1 MAIVNIIPYNV
12 SVEDTINKIKNCME
26 TMDKENLD
34 ESIFLIHC
42 NKANTHS
49 LEIHF
54 YYKTLLIPEEADP
67 KNEVCIC
74 LREGPELKPVILNH
88 YGTYMPAPS
97 CLNFVE
103 MNYLELIISQ
113 MKSLPLF
120 ISFDDSRVQLYSD
133 VWKSWDTILKLN
145 KKYPLS
151 DKMVL

>member
-12 SVEDTINKIKNCME
+12 SVKDTVNKIKSYIE
-26 TMDKENLD
+26 TVDKENLD

-42 NKANTHS
+42 NRANTHS
-49 LEIHF
+49 LEIRF
-54 YYKTLLIPEEADP
+54 YSETLLIPKEADP
-67 KNEVCIC
+67 EKEVIIY
-74 LREGPELKPVILNH
+74 LREGPDLKPVILNH
-88 YGTYMPAPS
+88 YDTYIPEPS